1 MNKVKALT
9 DESGHWY
16 LIPNE
21 LADEFNNDLNASE
34 EDTAHIFDH
43 KWGKYMVNGDLN
55 NVQLYIESDKTRLR
69 WLQELPEPY
78 HTQAVINTPNGSLS
92 DVGHENRQD
101 ALVSAFDWE
110 NSPEG
115 HAYWMDVW
123 CTADEL

>member
-21 LADEFNNDLNASE
+21 LADEFHNDLNASE
-34 EDTAHIFDH
+34 EDTAHIFDY

-78 HTQAVINTPNGSLS
+78 RTQAVINTPNGSLS
-92 DVGHENRQD
+92 DIGNENLQD

-115 HAYWMDVW
+115 HEYWMDVW
-123 CTADEL
+123 AASGV